1 MDIQRKSN
9 ARKKMIQRVALGLMA
24 IVVIG
29 GVTLGLRHLQPAAPT
44 ADPGTLWPGTVEQ
57 GDMIRQV
64 RGLGTLV
71 PEDIV
76 WIPAITE
83 GHVDKLIL
91 KAGAVVKPDSIIMEL
106 SDPGLQQN
114 FMDAEAQLKGAESA
128 YRDLKVTTQSNYL
141 SQKASTATVEAQ
153 MKNAILQADR
163 DLQLNRQGLV
173 PDLTAQKS
181 DTDAKELQNRFKIEQ
196 ERLKIAEDSI
206 KSQLEVQQ
214 TKVDQARE
222 MYNLRKGQVE
232 ALHVK
237 AGMNGKLTV
246 VAVEVGQHVTPGMNL
261 ARVADPNKLKAELKI
276 AETQTKDIQIGQEA
290 SIDTRNGIIT
300 GKVIR
305 MDAAAQNG
313 TLTVDT
319 SLEGELPRGARPD
332 LNVEGT
338 ITLERLNNIVFV
350 GRPVHGQENSTVGLF
365 KYSDDMKSAIRV
377 QVKLGRAS
385 VNTIEVLDGTLRPGE
400 KVVLSDTSQYDNFD
414 RIRISG

>member
-9 ARKKMIQRVALGLMA
+9 AKKKMIQRAVLVVVGLVA
-24 IVVIG
+24 IG
-29 GVTLGLRHLQPAAPT
+29 GITLGLKHLPTAAPT

-76 WIPAITE
+76 WIPAVTDA
-83 GHVDKLIL
+83 HVDKLIL
-91 KAGAVVKPDSIIMEL
+91 KAGAVVKPDTIIMEL
-106 SDPGLQQN
+106 SDPQLQQN
-114 FMDAEAQLKGAESA
+114 LLDAEASLKGAESA
-128 YRDLKVTTQSNYL
+128 FADLKVTTQSNYL
-141 SQKASTATVEAQ
+141 NQKAQAATVEAQ
-153 MKNAILQADR
+153 MKNAKLQADTDR
-163 DLQLNRQGLV
+163 GLNKQGLV
-173 PDLTAQKS
+173 PDLQAQKS
-181 DTDAKELQNRFKIEQ
+181 ATDALELENRYKIEQ

-206 KSQLEVQQ
+206 KSQLDVQQ

-222 MYNLRKGQVE
+222 LYNLRKSQVDH
-232 ALHVK
+232 LHVR
-237 AGMNGKLTV
+237 AGMNGKLTLV
-246 VAVEVGQHVTPGMNL
+246 SVEVGQHVTPGANL

-276 AETQTKDIQIGQEA
+276 AETQAKDIAIGQEA

-305 MDAAAQNG
+305 IDAAATNG
-313 TLTVDT
+313 TVTVDA

-338 ITLERLNNIVFV
+338 ITLERLINIVYV

-365 KYSDDMKSAIRV
+365 KYSDDMKSATRV

-385 VNTIEVLDGTLRPGE
+385 VNTIEVLDGTLKPGE
-400 KVVLSDTSQYDNFD
+400 KVVLSDTSQYDNYD

>member
-9 ARKKMIQRVALGLMA
+9 AKKKMIKRA
-24 IVVIG
+24 ILVLVVLVVVG
-29 GVTLGLRHLQPAAPT
+29 GITLGLRRLQPAAPT
-44 ADPGTLWPGTVEQ
+44 AERGTLWPGTVEQ

-76 WIPAITE
+76 WIPAQTDA
-83 GHVDKLIL
+83 HVDKLYL
-91 KAGAVVKPDSIIMEL
+91 KAGATVKPDTIIMEL

-114 FMDAEAQLKGAESA
+114 LLDAEAQLKGNESA
-128 YRDLKVTTQSNYL
+128 LADLKVTTQSNYL
-141 SQKASTATVEAQ
+141 NQKAQVATVEAQ
-153 MKNAILQADR
+153 MKNAKLQADTDK
-163 DLQLNRQGLV
+163 DLNAKGLV
-173 PDLTAQKS
+173 PNLQAQKS
-181 DTDAKELQNRFKIEQ
+181 DTDARELENRYKIEL
-196 ERLKIAEDSI
+196 ERLEIAEESI
-206 KSQLEVQQ
+206 KSQLAVQQ

-222 MYNLRKGQVE
+222 LYNLRKSQVG

-237 AGMNGKLTV
+237 AGLNGKLTLV
-246 VAVEVGQHVTPGMNL
+246 NVEVGQHVTPGFNL

-276 AETQTKDIQIGQEA
+276 AETQTKDIQPGQEA
-290 SIDTRNGIIT
+290 SIDTRNGIIM
-300 GKVIR
+300 GKVTRI
-305 MDAAAQNG
+305 DAAAVNG
-313 TLTVDT
+313 TVTVET
-319 SLEGELPRGARPD
+319 SLEGELPKGARPD

-338 ITLERLNNIVFV
+338 ITLERLINIVYV

-365 KYSDDMKSAIRV
+365 KYSDDGGMATRV

-385 VNTIEVLDGTLRPGE
+385 VNTIEVLDGTLRPGD

>member
-9 ARKKMIQRVALGLMA
+9 AKKKMIQRAILVVVGLVA
-24 IVVIG
+24 IG
-29 GVTLGLRHLQPAAPT
+29 GITLGLRHLPTAAPT
-44 ADPGTLWPGTVEQ
+44 ADQGTLWPGTVEQ

-76 WIPAITE
+76 WIPAVTDA
-83 GHVDKLIL
+83 HVDKLLL
-91 KAGAVVKPDSIIMEL
+91 KAGAVVRPDTIIMEL
-106 SDPGLQQN
+106 SDPQLQQN
-114 FMDAEAQLKGAESA
+114 LLD
-128 YRDLKVTTQSNYL
+128 
-141 SQKASTATVEAQ
+141 AQ
-153 MKNAILQADR
+153 MKNAKLQADTDR
-163 DLQLNRQGLV
+163 GLNQKGLV
-173 PDLTAQKS
+173 PDLQAQKS
-181 DTDAKELQNRFKIEQ
+181 ATDAAELENRYKIEQ

-206 KSQLEVQQ
+206 KSQLDVQR
-214 TKVDQARE
+214 TRVDQARE
-222 MYNLRKGQVE
+222 LYNLRKSQVDH
-232 ALHVK
+232 LHVR
-237 AGMNGKLTV
+237 AGMNGKLTLV
-246 VAVEVGQHVTPGMNL
+246 NVEVGAHVAPGANL

-276 AETQTKDIQIGQEA
+276 AETQAKDIAIGQEA

-305 MDAAAQNG
+305 IDAAATNG
-313 TLTVDT
+313 TVTVDA

-338 ITLERLNNIVFV
+338 ITLERLINIVYV

-365 KYSDDMKSAIRV
+365 KYSDDMKSATRV

-385 VNTIEVLDGTLRPGE
+385 VNTIEVLDGTLKPGE
-400 KVVLSDTSQYDNFD
+400 KVVLSDTSQYDNYD

>member
-9 ARKKMIQRVALGLMA
+9 ARKKMIQRVALGLVA

-128 YRDLKVTTQSNYL
+128 FRDLKVTTQSNYL

>member
-9 ARKKMIQRVALGLMA
+9 AKKKMIQRAVLMLVGLIAVGA
-24 IVVIG
+24 I
-29 GVTLGLRHLQPAAPT
+29 TLGLRHLQPAAPT
-44 ADPGTLWPGTVEQ
+44 ADAATLWPGTVEK

-76 WIPAITE
+76 WIPAVTDA
-83 GHVDKLIL
+83 HVDKLNL
-91 KAGAVVKPDSIIMEL
+91 KAGAVVKPDTIIMEL
-106 SDPGLQQN
+106 SDPQLQQN
-114 FMDAEAQLKGAESA
+114 LLDAEAVLKGAESA
-128 YRDLKVTTQSNYL
+128 LSDLKVTTQSNYL
-141 SQKASTATVEAQ
+141 SQKAQTATIEAQ
-153 MKNAILQADR
+153 MKNAILQADTDR
-163 DLQLNRQGLV
+163 GLNKHGLV
-173 PDLTAQKS
+173 PDLQAQKS
-181 DTDAKELQNRFKIEQ
+181 DTDAKELQNRYKIEQ

-206 KSQLEVQQ
+206 KSQLDVQQ

-222 MYNLRKGQVE
+222 LYNLRKSQVG
-232 ALHVK
+232 ALHVR
-237 AGMNGKLTV
+237 AGMNGKLTLV
-246 VAVEVGQHVTPGMNL
+246 NVEVGQHVTPGFNL

-276 AETQTKDIQIGQEA
+276 AETQAKDIAIGQEA

-305 MDAAAQNG
+305 MDLAAQNG
-313 TLTVDT
+313 TVTVDT
-319 SLEGELPRGARPD
+319 SLEGELPKGARPD

-338 ITLERLNNIVFV
+338 ITLERLNNIVYV

-365 KYSDDMKSAIRV
+365 KYSDDMKSAARV

-385 VNTIEVLDGTLRPGE
+385 VNTIEVLDGTLRPGD

>member
-128 YRDLKVTTQSNYL
+128 FRDLKVTTQSNYL

>member
-9 ARKKMIQRVALGLMA
+9 AKKKMIQRAVSVLVVLGA
-24 IVVIG
+24 VVGI
-29 GVTLGLRHLQPAAPT
+29 TLGLRHLQPAAPT
-44 ADPGTLWPGTVEQ
+44 AEPGTLWPGTVER

-83 GHVDKLIL
+83 GHVDKLNL
-91 KAGAVVKPDSIIMEL
+91 KAGAVVKPDTIIMEL

-114 FMDAEAQLKGAESA
+114 FLDAEAQLKGAESTLK
-128 YRDLKVTTQSNYL
+128 DLKVTTQSNYL
-141 SQKASTATVEAQ
+141 NQKAQAATVEAQ
-153 MKNAILQADR
+153 MKNAILQADT
-163 DLQLNRQGLV
+163 DKQLNAQGLV
-173 PDLTAQKS
+173 PNLTAQKS
-181 DTDAKELQNRFKIEQ
+181 DTDAKELQNRYKIEL

-206 KSQLEVQQ
+206 KSQLDVQQ

-222 MYNLRKGQVE
+222 LYNLRRGQVG
-232 ALHVK
+232 ALHVR
-237 AGMNGKLTV
+237 AGMNGKLTLV
-246 VAVEVGQHVTPGMNL
+246 NVEVGQHVTPGFNL

-276 AETQTKDIQIGQEA
+276 PETQTKDITIGQEA

-305 MDAAAQNG
+305 IDAAAVNG
-313 TLTVDT
+313 TVTVDT
-319 SLEGELPRGARPD
+319 SLEGELPKGARPD

-365 KYSDDMKSAIRV
+365 KYSDDMKSATRV

-385 VNTIEVLDGTLRPGE
+385 VNTIEVLDGTLKPGD